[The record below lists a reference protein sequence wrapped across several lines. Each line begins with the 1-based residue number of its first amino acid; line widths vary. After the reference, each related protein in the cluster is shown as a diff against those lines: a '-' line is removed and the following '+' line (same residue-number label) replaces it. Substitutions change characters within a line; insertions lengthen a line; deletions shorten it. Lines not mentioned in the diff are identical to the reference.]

1 MLIFIKVLYL
11 ICWKIVILIKNIKP
25 NDNYYSHNSQGV
37 SDNNLYACT
46 AIWLLITKDPLL
58 LYFFCPNCMLM
69 LSHSI
74 CTLTRIPRLSTV
86 LNVVISYASLLYS
99 QKMFES
105 DFQILINVDD
115 LCLEI
120 YVINDKSDAIMVGE
134 FSSFH
139 CLQKLERNAGYL
151 YMLAENFGNAIC
163 DVSRML
169 LIIDA
174 LRCTAR
180 K

>member
-1 MLIFIKVLYL
+1 MLHCFVAK
-11 ICWKIVILIKNIKP
+11 
-25 NDNYYSHNSQGV
+25 
-37 SDNNLYACT
+37 
-46 AIWLLITKDPLL
+46 
-58 LYFFCPNCMLM
+58 
-69 LSHSI
+69 
-74 CTLTRIPRLSTV
+74 
-86 LNVVISYASLLYS
+86 
-99 QKMFES
+99 KMFES

-139 CLQKLERNAGYL
+139 CLQKLERNVGYL